1 MAEVECRSSSVKEV
15 MQGYKDPCLSLSA
28 MASLSHP
35 PSLLLAYFV
44 QLTSSRE
51 TL

>member
-28 MASLSHP
+28 VASLAVLYRGDLP
-35 PSLLLAYFV
+35 IRA
-44 QLTSSRE
+44 
-51 TL
+51 TLYAKE